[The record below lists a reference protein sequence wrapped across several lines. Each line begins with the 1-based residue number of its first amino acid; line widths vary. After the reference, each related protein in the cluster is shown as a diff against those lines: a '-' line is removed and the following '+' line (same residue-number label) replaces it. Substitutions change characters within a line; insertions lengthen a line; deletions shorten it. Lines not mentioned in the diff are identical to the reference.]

1 MAKFDCE
8 VKDSKGKVSKVQLEA
23 ESLQKLSALLSDKGY
38 FLVKATEVKTGGFGF
53 GFGGS
58 VSQKDL
64 LIFTVQLSTL
74 VGSAIPLVEAVGILA
89 DQTENLYFRS
99 VLETISKD
107 LQSGKTFSSALRK
120 FPKVFNN
127 IFCNMCEAGEAGGML
142 DQVLVRLATFAEA
155 DSKMRGKIK
164 GALMMPVV
172 QLVMAVGCVIFL
184 LVKIFPNFTKMFKK
198 MKVELPAITSALIL
212 ASDTLLDHAGAC
224 AAAAVGGGVGL
235 YAFTQTEVGQNLIS
249 WLSVTLPIAGPVTKK
264 IAVSR
269 FARTL
274 CSMLAA
280 GVPILQSLKITQSV
294 MGNRAMERVLDDMM
308 ISVQGGKG
316 LVNAIKDSPLFPRM
330 VIKMMEIGEN
340 SGNLDKMLLKVA
352 DFYDQEVAEAL
363 DGLTGA
369 LTPILTVIMGI
380 MIGGIALS
388 VFMPLFSIVQKM
400 K

>member
-38 FLVKATEVKTGGFGF
+38 FLVKATEVKAAGFSF

-64 LIFTVQLSTL
+64 LVFTVQLSTL

-99 VLETISKD
+99 VLESVSKD
-107 LQSGKTFSSALRK
+107 LQSGKTFSSGLRK

-155 DSKMRGKIK
+155 DAKMRGKIK

-212 ASDTLLDHAGAC
+212 ASDTLLEHAMAC
-224 AAAAVGGGVGL
+224 AGAAVGGGVGIYL
-235 YAFTQTEVGQNLIS
+235 FIRTDAGQNLIS
-249 WLSVTLPIAGPVTKK
+249 WLSVTLPICGPITKK

-280 GVPILQSLKITQSV
+280 GVPILQALKITQSV

-316 LVNAIKDSPLFPRM
+316 LVASIVNNPLFPRL
-330 VIKMMEIGEN
+330 VVKMMEVGEN

-363 DGLTGA
+363 DGLAGA
-369 LTPILTVIMGI
+369 LTPILTVVMGI